1 MKRFLFFHFFIFTFF
16 LVACGHKTKAVENET
31 DSTAVNDSTAV
42 VEQKEAV
49 PAPMFLYYFSP
60 EHMQMVYWTGTEEP
74 KKDKDNAEYYGSI
87 HEEWAFQNG
96 FRTYAGGYTKMLLND
111 GKLVDIIYKDELL
124 KNPDGEEMYGG
135 ELHCRPSIPSPGLRY
150 ALVNPKDAPK
160 REYNFAE
167 MFLVLHQDYL
177 KTRKML
183 KVVGID
189 DGKPLPQAV
198 VKKMEEKYGMKAERS
213 VGRCKI
219 DGRYTFG
226 AIQFKGEYKNAPKE
240 KGVDY
245 KRALALEVLIDGDK
259 VYASEILGYY
269 DGGFCTWNADDGG
282 EYFPSALLGVFEGPD
297 GLELCFEHG
306 APESRTVGVMYLRD
320 GKLDRQEYTVYH
332 SLIDEQTPVWKKD
345 IARMREL
352 YREDDSSDDN
362 DYELTKKRLID
373 LDEDGVDEVWLR
385 AKDDKHGAFFTYKD
399 GKVELIGVED
409 GRMQPSFFQTKDG
422 KGYFMIS
429 GAAGGPSWYSAI
441 YELKNSRVVHTLTVL
456 EVYGEIEECAMDGKD
471 ISKEKC
477 RAYMKALPAS
487 KEPYL
492 YWNDIEEK

>member
-1 MKRFLFFHFFIFTFF
+1 MKRILFFLLFISSLF
-16 LVACGHKTKAVENET
+16 LVACGNKAKAAEGGV
-31 DSTAVNDSTAV
+31 DSTAVSDSTSA

-49 PAPMFLYYFSP
+49 PRPMFLYYFTP
-60 EHMQMVYWTGTEEP
+60 KHMQVVYWTGTEEP
-74 KKDKDNAEYYGSI
+74 KKEKDNAEYFDEM
-87 HEEWAFQNG
+87 HRNWALQNEV
-96 FRTYAGGYTKMLLND
+96 RSHAAEYTKMVVGN
-111 GKLVDIIYKDELL
+111 GKLIDIKYVDEVL

-135 ELHCRPSIPSPGLRY
+135 ELHCRPTIPSPGLRY
-150 ALVNPKDAPK
+150 ELVDEKNAPK
-160 REYNFAE
+160 REYNFGE
-167 MFLVLHQDYL
+167 MFLILHQDYL

-183 KVVGID
+183 KLVDVEG
-189 DGKPLPQAV
+189 GKRLPQAI
-198 VKKMEEKYGMKAERS
+198 VKKMEQKYGLKAERS
-213 VGRCKI
+213 MLCCKI
-219 DGRYTFG
+219 DERYSFG
-226 AIQFKGEYKNAPKE
+226 IIQFQGEYKNVSGNK
-240 KGVDY
+240 DY
-245 KRALALEVLIDGDK
+245 KHALALEVLIDGDK
-259 VYASEILGYY
+259 IYPCEILGYY
-269 DGGFCTWNADDGG
+269 EDGYCTWNADDGG
-282 EYFPSALLGVFEGPD
+282 EYFPSALLAVFEGPD
-297 GLELCFEHG
+297 GMELCFEHG
-306 APESRTVGVMYLRD
+306 APESRTVGMMYLRD

-456 EVYGEIEECAMDGKD
+456 EVYGEVEECAMDGKD